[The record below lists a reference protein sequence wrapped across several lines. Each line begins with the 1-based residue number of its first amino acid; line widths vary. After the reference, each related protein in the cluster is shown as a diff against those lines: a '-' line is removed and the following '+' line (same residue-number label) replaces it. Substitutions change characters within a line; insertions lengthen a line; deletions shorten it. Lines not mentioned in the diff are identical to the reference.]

1 MVPENR
7 SRIIFKIV
15 KATSQTLPPP
25 CSKPRPSFIIGCWL
39 SSKSCDEQANKQA
52 GRNMNGFMMTAALLC
67 LLFTGPVLLV
77 AASPVSKRHN
87 GTVPV
92 PVVLWHGMGD
102 NCCNP
107 LSMGEIKKMIEEEI
121 PDIYVLS
128 LMIGKN
134 VIEDTENGFF
144 MDVNDQVSMVC
155 SQLAQNPKLKEG
167 YNAMGFSQGGQFLRA
182 VAQRCPSPPMK
193 NLISVGGQHQGVY
206 GLPRCP
212 GESSHICDI
221 IRHALNYEAYTDW
234 VQKHLVQAQ
243 YWHDPLNDGLYKM
256 KSLFLADIN
265 QERAVNET
273 YKKNLQLLENFVMVK
288 FLRDSVVDPVDSEWF
303 GFLKT
308 GQAKET
314 ERLQE
319 SVLYKEDRLGLAA
332 MDKAGKLVFLATDGD
347 HLQFTKE
354 WFTAKLLPY
363 LKNPDGSTSQ
373 QFTSKK
379 GFFADVL

>member
-1 MVPENR
+1 M
-7 SRIIFKIV
+7 
-15 KATSQTLPPP
+15 
-25 CSKPRPSFIIGCWL
+25 
-39 SSKSCDEQANKQA
+39 
-52 GRNMNGFMMTAALLC
+52 
-67 LLFTGPVLLV
+67 
-77 AASPVSKRHN
+77 
-87 GTVPV
+87 
-92 PVVLWHGMGD
+92 LWHGMGD
-102 NCCNP
+102 SCCNP
-107 LSMGEIKKMIEEEI
+107 LSMGSIKKMIQNEI

-134 VIEDTENGFF
+134 VIEDMENGFF
-144 MDVNDQVSMVC
+144 LDVNQQVSMVC
-155 SQLAQNPKLKEG
+155 SQLAQDPKLQAG

-212 GESSHICDI
+212 GESSKICDR
-221 IRHALNYEAYTDW
+221 IREALNSGAYTNL

-243 YWHDPLNDGLYKM
+243 YWHDPLNDDLYKNF
-256 KSLFLADIN
+256 SLFLADIN

-273 YKKNLQLLENFVMVK
+273 YKKNLQLLNKFVLVK
-288 FLRDSVVDPVDSEWF
+288 FLQDTVVDPVDSEWF

-314 ERLQE
+314 ETLQE

-332 MDKAGKLVFLATDGD
+332 MDQAGKLVFLATEGD

-354 WFTAKLLPY
+354 WFDANLLPF
-363 LKNPDGSTSQ
+363 LH
-373 QFTSKK
+373 
-379 GFFADVL
+379 